1 MAPPL
6 HPYFSISQHLS
17 STFVRIPC
25 SRQTTAT
32 TQILCIPPSPQ
43 SRTTPCS
50 LHPSPSH
57 SLLRASTTCTPS
69 DSFHYPCDLLMAST
83 TTGPP
88 LGYLHHPSALP
99 VASTGKRPSPST
111 LHVCPRSTIHTPSL
125 PGSTTW
131 VPSPGSLHRS
141 VLFSAV
147 STARCVLYPVASTAH
162 SLHRIL
168 WSTFGPF
175 TPPSLINETMFV
187 LYGTLF
193 AF

>member
-50 LHPSPSH
+50 LHPSPPH

-99 VASTGKRPSPST
+99 VASTAKLHSPST

-131 VPSPGSLHRS
+131 VPSPWQSPSQCALLGSLHRA
-141 VLFSAV
+141 LRA
-147 STARCVLYPVASTAH
+147 LPGG
-162 SLHRIL
+162 LHRPLPPPDLVEHL
-168 WSTFGPF
+168 WSIHST
-175 TPPSLINETMFV
+175 
-187 LYGTLF
+187 
-193 AF
+193 